1 MDNFPSDV
9 TFHPDR
15 VLTPLKRIGKK
26 GTSEFESIS
35 WKQAISEVA
44 GKLKLIIAEKG
55 GEAVL
60 PYSFAGTQGLVQMN
74 SISARFFAHIGATKL
89 ERTMCGATA
98 VAGAMTTNG
107 QTTGVLPEDIVYSRF
122 IILWGT
128 NPIISNQHLWPM
140 ILDARQKGAKIV
152 VIDPFQSQSAIE
164 ADWHIQP
171 LPGTDTALALGMM
184 HVILSENLQDQD
196 YIDKYTLGIEELKAH
211 VQKYNPETVAKITG
225 IDQNTI
231 IDLAKEYATA
241 SPSLI
246 RVLIGLEHHTN
257 GASAFRA
264 VTMLP
269 SLIGAW
275 KFQGGGMMHMTYEL
289 FGEALNWER
298 INLAQSIEKPETRSV
313 NMIQI
318 GSALN

>member
-1 MDNFPSDV
+1 MDSSHNGKKISRRKFVDLTVQGSTAIGLTQALPFSLIASSGCSPENTKTVHGACYHDCPDTCSWTVTSVNNKISKFEANVSNPYTAGKLCSKMDNFPNDV

-26 GTSEFESIS
+26 GAGEFEPIS
-35 WKQAISEVA
+35 WRQAIIEVA
-44 GKLKLIIAEKG
+44 GKLKSIIAEKG

-60 PYSFAGTQGLVQMN
+60 PYSFAGTEGLVQMN

-128 NPIISNQHLWPM
+128 NPVISNQHLWPM
-140 ILDARQKGAKIV
+140 ILEARQKGAKIV

-171 LPGTDTALALGMM
+171 LPGTDTALALGMIN
-184 HVILSENLQDQD
+184 VILSDNLQDQD
-196 YIDKYTLGIEELKAH
+196 YIDKYTLGI
-211 VQKYNPETVAKITG
+211 
-225 IDQNTI
+225 
-231 IDLAKEYATA
+231 
-241 SPSLI
+241 
-246 RVLIGLEHHTN
+246 
-257 GASAFRA
+257 
-264 VTMLP
+264 
-269 SLIGAW
+269 
-275 KFQGGGMMHMTYEL
+275 
-289 FGEALNWER
+289 
-298 INLAQSIEKPETRSV
+298 
-313 NMIQI
+313 
-318 GSALN
+318 